1 MRQCGNYRIAA
12 LANCPLAPP
21 AAHPAD
27 PPFPMPLPHC
37 RIGELPNCYIASMK
51 RLLPLFLLFSLSA
64 GAQIKK
70 EEIVSFMKAISAD
83 SMMGRMPGTPYIDKA
98 ADLVAAEFTKA
109 GLKTLP
115 GLGSYFQMFNM
126 VSAKVEDAS
135 VIVDGQPIDPA
146 DVMVLGDEK
155 QVYWK
160 TGEAEKIWVAK
171 GVNLGQKVFGLSG
184 EKGNK
189 VVFADTSNRR
199 VLNRIKSAGLRR
211 FEGTGSIVV
220 VLTTKDPSTYELS
233 IRSKINTAPY
243 KNVAGMI
250 PGKRSDEYVIFS
262 GHYDHI
268 GTGKAVNG
276 DTIFNGANDDASGT
290 AAVVTLA
297 KYFAKQSR
305 PERTILFVA
314 FTAEETGGFGATYF
328 SRQLPPE
335 KVMAMF
341 NIEMIGTDS
350 KWGKNSAYITG
361 YEKTDMGQIL
371 QNDLKGTVFQF
382 HPDPYPEQNLF
393 YRSDNATL
401 ARLGV
406 PAHTISTSK
415 MDSEKYYHTVD
426 DEFETLDMDNMTE
439 IIKAIAKS
447 SKAIISGKA
456 TPSRV
461 KN

>member
-1 MRQCGNYRIAA
+1 
-12 LANCPLAPP
+12 
-21 AAHPAD
+21 
-27 PPFPMPLPHC
+27 
-37 RIGELPNCYIASMK
+37 
-51 RLLPLFLLFSLSA
+51 
-64 GAQIKK
+64 
-70 EEIVSFMKAISAD
+70 
-83 SMMGRMPGTPYIDKA
+83 MMGRMAGTPYIDKA
-98 ADLVAAEFTKA
+98 ADLVAAEFARA
-109 GLKTLP
+109 GLRTLP
-115 GLGSYFQMFNM
+115 GLPTYFQTFNM
-126 VSAKVEDAS
+126 VSSEAEEAS
-135 VIVDGQPIDPA
+135 VVVDGAAIDPA
-146 DVMVLGDEK
+146 DVMVLGEEK

-160 TGEAEKIWVAK
+160 TGDAEKVWLGK
-171 GVNLGQKVFGLSG
+171 GTNLGQTVFGLSG
-184 EKGNK
+184 QKGNK

-199 VLNRIKSAGLRR
+199 ILKRLRNFGLRR
-211 FEGTGSIVV
+211 FEGLGNIVV
-220 VLTTKDPSTYELS
+220 VLTSREPSVYEIS
-233 IRSKINTAPY
+233 IRNRISTAAY

-250 PGKRSDEYVIFS
+250 PGKRSEEFVIFS

-276 DTIFNGANDDASGT
+276 DTIYNGANDDASGT
-290 AAVVTLA
+290 TAVVTLA
-297 KYFAKQSR
+297 KYFTKQTR

-314 FTAEETGGFGATYF
+314 FTAEESGGYGATYF

-341 NIEMIGTDS
+341 NIEMIGTES

-371 QNDLKGTVFQF
+371 QNDLKGTVFNF
-382 HPDPYPEQNLF
+382 YPDPYPGQNLF

-426 DEFETLDMDNMTE
+426 DEFETLDMDNMTA
-439 IIKAIAKS
+439 IIKAIASS

-461 KN
+461 KDQ